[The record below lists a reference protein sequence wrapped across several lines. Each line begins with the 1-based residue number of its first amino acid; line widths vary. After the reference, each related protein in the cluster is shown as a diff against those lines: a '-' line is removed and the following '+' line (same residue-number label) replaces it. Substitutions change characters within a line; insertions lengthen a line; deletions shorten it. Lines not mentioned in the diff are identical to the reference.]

1 MRDHWVGRSA
11 ALLGGGLCAALT
23 PESLR
28 FWMFGVLCLLGLR
41 LVFFWRPRDFLG
53 KVYRPEFLLLAVT
66 LLLGYMYGAL
76 ADRMLLEPLTLNRVE
91 ITGTLRDWDVGSD
104 KSVGVLLVERAV
116 ANGELREELG
126 GQSYRLVVYADKEGK
141 VAGQWQRVQPGD
153 RVEFFGRL
161 ERPKPVGTPG
171 GFDLRLYNAVRG
183 LSGTL
188 TAQGDAKL
196 VALGEPSLTWKIRQN
211 VHRRLESWD
220 PQETGVLE
228 GIFFGDSSHIPSEIQ
243 ERYKVTGVLHVFAA
257 SGSNVAFVMGL
268 AWLVLGFLPK
278 RLRIIGSI
286 LALILYGA
294 LCGGNAPIIRATVLG
309 VAVLLGRFGR
319 GRVAALR
326 WLFFSGVGLF
336 ILNPLLIRDLGFQLS
351 FSAAWGLAVLVPRFL
366 QTACL
371 QRVPALLRTVLAST
385 IGAQVATLPLLIAA
399 FHRLSL
405 IGFLANVLI
414 LFLLGSVLE
423 IGLIG
428 VIASF
433 SWRLCA
439 PFFQVSLWLLGGANE
454 VLKVLAGVPWADVWI
469 VSPGPLFG
477 LVWYGT
483 IGVLLWGKERTFF
496 SFNVGLLLLKRRL
509 EAAAPKLMTLRCAEI
524 SHGLRAL
531 REGISQSGL
540 AVKRQR
546 LYFWSFSGL
555 LLMFV
560 LLWSPWNFPKELE
573 VDLIDVGQGDSI
585 LIRTP
590 EKHALLIDAGPRS
603 QSFDTG
609 ERIVLPYLLQ
619 RGIGHLDAV
628 LITHEDQDHIGGIRA
643 VLNVIPTDWIGVPNV
658 GERLENEEW
667 EGGLP
672 AGLTDHSPALK
683 TLQRGDRIELDSGAF
698 LEVFGPQEVL
708 ANTHSD
714 PNNNSLVM
722 MLNYSGQKVFL
733 TGDMEQEEME
743 EIAAAGETF
752 EADVFKEPHHGSRF
766 SLDKP
771 WLDRLHPSAVIISV
785 GKNTFGHPAPEVL
798 QYWDDRHI
806 PVYRTDEQG
815 TLKVI
820 FKAGTIEIIP
830 GRQAS

>member
-1 MRDHWVGRSA
+1 MRDPWVGRSA
-11 ALLGGGLCAALT
+11 ALLCGGLCAALT

-28 FWMFGVLCLLGLR
+28 FWVFGVLCLLGLR
-41 LVFFWRPRDFLG
+41 LVLFWRPRDFWG

-76 ADRMLLEPLTLNRVE
+76 TDRMLLEPLTLNRVE
-91 ITGTLRDWDVGSD
+91 ITGVLRDWNAGSD
-104 KSVGVLLVERAV
+104 KSVGVLLVEKAV
-116 ANGELREELG
+116 ADSELREELG
-126 GQSYRLVVYADKEGK
+126 GQSYRLVVYADKAGK
-141 VAGQWQRVQPGD
+141 VPGQWLGVQPGD

-196 VALGEPSLTWKIRQN
+196 TAFGEPSLTWKIRHN
-211 VHRRLESWD
+211 VHRQLEAWD
-220 PQETGVLE
+220 PQDTGVLE

-278 RLRIIGSI
+278 RLRIIGAI

-294 LCGGNAPIIRATVLG
+294 LCGGNAPIVRATVLG

-326 WLFFSGVGLF
+326 WLLLTGAGLF

-351 FSAAWGLAVLVPRFL
+351 FCAAWGLVVLVPRL
-366 QTACL
+366 LPTACF
-371 QRVPALLRTVLAST
+371 QRVPALFRTVLAST
-385 IGAQVATLPLLIAA
+385 IGAQMAVLPLLIAA

-405 IGFLANVLI
+405 IGLLANVLI

-423 IGLIG
+423 IGLMG

-433 SWRLCA
+433 SWSLCA

-469 VSPGPLFG
+469 VNPGPLFG

-483 IGVLLWGKERTFF
+483 MGVLLWGKERTFF
-496 SFNVGLLLLKRRL
+496 SFKVGLLSLKRRL
-509 EAAAPKLMTLRCAEI
+509 EAAAPKLITLRCAAI
-524 SHGLRAL
+524 SHRLRVL
-531 REGISQSGL
+531 SEGVFPSGSE
-540 AVKRQR
+540 ATKRSCYYWR
-546 LYFWSFSGL
+546 FSGL
-555 LLMFV
+555 LLMFA
-560 LLWSPWNFPKELE
+560 LLWSPWNFSKELE
-573 VDLIDVGQGDSI
+573 VDFLDVGQGDSI

-603 QSFDTG
+603 KSFDTG
-609 ERIVLPYLLQ
+609 ERVVLPYLLQ

-643 VLNVIPTDWIGVPNV
+643 VLDVIPTDWIGVPNV

-667 EGGLP
+667 EAGLP
-672 AGLTDHSPALK
+672 AGLTDQSEVLK
-683 TLQRGDRIELDSGAF
+683 TLQTGDRIELDSGAF

-722 MLNYSGQKVFL
+722 MLNYLGQKVFL

-743 EIAAAGETF
+743 EIAAAGETV
-752 EADVFKEPHHGSRF
+752 ETDVFKEPHHGSRF

-771 WLDRLHPSAVIISV
+771 WLDRLNPRAVIISV

-798 QYWDDRHI
+798 QYWNDRHI

-815 TLKVI
+815 TLRVL
-820 FKAGTIEIIP
+820 FKAGTIDIIS